1 MTKFLALTTV
11 FLAFLAFGCTDNDG
25 PTQTVKSA
33 YVSLEKN
40 QTQDFV
46 SLLSG
51 DAATTYGTQEGIV
64 ALQRA
69 LSGLNLQVGHATLQD
84 TNEDL
89 ETWSVPVKTAEAPN
103 TLVLT
108 ATVICDVGYVNGTQA
123 DNCSIVS
130 IFLN

>member
-51 DAATTYGTQEGIV
+51 NALDTYGTQEGVV

-69 LSGLNLQVGHATLQD
+69 LSGLSLQVGHATLQD
-84 TNEDL
+84 SDEDL
-89 ETWSVPVKTAEAPN
+89 ETWSVPVVTTDTPSA
-103 TLVLT
+103 LVLT
-108 ATVICDVGYVNGTQA
+108 ATVLCDVGYVNDTQA
-123 DNCSIVS
+123 DNCSIVK
-130 IFLN
+130 IVLN

>member
-1 MTKFLALTTV
+1 MV
-11 FLAFLAFGCTDNDG
+11 VLAFLAFGCTDNDG

-51 DAATTYGTQEGIV
+51 NALDTYGTQDGVV

-84 TNEDL
+84 SDEDL
-89 ETWSVPVKTAEAPN
+89 ETWSVPVVTADTPS

-108 ATVICDVGYVNGTQA
+108 ATVLCDVGYVNETQA
-123 DNCSIVS
+123 DNCSIVT
-130 IFLN
+130 IVLN